1 MVIKTIPCFYSE
13 MKIYP
18 GRGLRFARKD
28 GKLLIFLNQKSRSMY
43 SQNIK
48 AQRLKWSQ
56 AYRRKV
62 KKVSNITAAKKK
74 VKKQAKAL
82 RSISGMTLDELNTKR
97 LATHRSHRRDQAR
110 ASKLK
115 AKTATKTTTKK
126 TKVKTSRPKVFV
138 KQPKFRQR
146 LMHGRTQ

>member
-1 MVIKTIPCFYSE
+1 

-28 GKLLIFLNQKSRSMY
+28 GKLLIFANQKSRSMY
-43 SQNIK
+43 TQKIK
-48 AQRLKWSQ
+48 SQRLKWSQ

-62 KKVSNITAAKKK
+62 KKVSNISTSRRK
-74 VKKQAKAL
+74 VKKSAKVL
-82 RSISGMTLDELNTKR
+82 RAFSGLSLDDLNTR
-97 LATHRSHRRDQAR
+97 RTTTHRSHKRDQAR

-115 AKTATKTTTKK
+115 TSTTTR
-126 TKVKTSRPKVFV
+126 TKVKTNRTRAQLQGRTFV

-146 LMHGRTQ
+146 MMQNR